1 MIAAVV
7 RPPAAARQVF
17 WKVSKTPFLAG
28 SRPRRHSP
36 SRTSALALARSRVR
50 AGRSSPG
57 APVKPRAAS
66 RASPERSRARI
77 SRLGGDENL
86 LPPGTMEDLGPDF
99 DPGELSSKREWV
111 KIGNGSFG
119 NVYKASLL
127 GVTVAVKEIGKCVAR
142 ASPPRV
148 RPASARARRRPTP
161 APFVRFPFPLRV
173 R

>member
-1 MIAAVV
+1 
-7 RPPAAARQVF
+7 
-17 WKVSKTPFLAG
+17 
-28 SRPRRHSP
+28 
-36 SRTSALALARSRVR
+36 
-50 AGRSSPG
+50 
-57 APVKPRAAS
+57 
-66 RASPERSRARI
+66 
-77 SRLGGDENL
+77 
-86 LPPGTMEDLGPDF
+86 MEDLGPDF

-142 ASPPRV
+142 ASPPPRSP
-148 RPASARARRRPTP
+148 RLGSRASASHPN